1 MSAASS
7 PWPSSLVCLPAGKIM
22 LVPYLQAGH
31 SYAISPGS
39 PSRSPVPPLREKIHQ
54 FFGFFGRI
62 PDRQV
67 FPAETILWP
76 RAGRCFRHADQTV
89 SGWGEVRSRDHASL
103 GHRIRNRHPG
113 PPKLGRGRSTA
124 RGNRASHHRFCESRR
139 TRPRAA
145 VRSRFRGV
153 LQTDNQRPQSSSAP
167 NLTAGFL
174 NLSQWRT
181 RGSATLRQRLG
192 HRHKVSRA
200 LLVSYDN
207 CVSAQISARF
217 YCVSPQLPGGFQRLR
232 PGVVRRHKFDIFW
245 VLIRAA
251 HP

>member
-7 PWPSSLVCLPAGKIM
+7 PWPSSLVCLPAGKIT

-76 RAGRCFRHADQTV
+76 WAGCCFRHADQTV
-89 SGWGEVRSRDHASL
+89 SGWGEVGSRDHASP
-103 GHRIRNRHPG
+103 GHRLRNRHPG
-113 PPKLGRGRSTA
+113 SAQPGRGRSTA

-153 LQTDNQRPQSSSAP
+153 RQTDHQRPQSSSTP
-167 NLTAGFL
+167 NLAAGFL
-174 NLSQWRT
+174 NLTQSGERE
-181 RGSATLRQRLG
+181 AARLT
-192 HRHKVSRA
+192 
-200 LLVSYDN
+200 
-207 CVSAQISARF
+207 
-217 YCVSPQLPGGFQRLR
+217 SPW
-232 PGVVRRHKFDIFW
+232 GVPV
-245 VLIRAA
+245 
-251 HP
+251 